1 MNPNRRYISEK
12 GIEEHQGIMR
22 RVLVVDD
29 DPDVLYM
36 VGVFLKEEGYDVITA
51 SDGHECLKM
60 LEEMRP
66 DLILLDVMMPGLDG
80 WEACAEIKKKQNAKD
95 IPVVM
100 LTVKTTQE
108 DMSRSFEHN
117 ADAHIGKPIIREK
130 LIETVKW
137 VLKSRGKI

>member
-12 GIEEHQGIMR
+12 GIEEYPGIMR

-36 VGVFLKEEGYDVITA
+36 AGVFLKEEGYDVITA
-51 SDGHECLKM
+51 SDGYECLKM

-100 LTVKTTQE
+100 LTVKTAQE

>member
-12 GIEEHQGIMR
+12 GIEKHQGIMR

-51 SDGHECLKM
+51 SDGSECLKM

-100 LTVKTTQE
+100 LTVKTAQE

-117 ADAHIGKPIIREK
+117 ADAHIGKPIIKEK